1 MPYGEGS
8 GRPKARVCLILASIS
23 AKTLLDQRGQD
34 LIEYALVVALIALAA
49 TAGLSTIA
57 ASIGSVFS
65 KVGHT
70 LSTYTS

>member
-1 MPYGEGS
+1 
-8 GRPKARVCLILASIS
+8 
-23 AKTLLDQRGQD
+23 LLDECGQD

-49 TAGLSTIA
+49 TASLSAIA
-57 ASIGSVFS
+57 SSIGSVFS

>member
-1 MPYGEGS
+1 M
-8 GRPKARVCLILASIS
+8 CLILGFIT
-23 AKTLLDQRGQD
+23 AKTLFDERGQD

-49 TAGLSTIA
+49 TASLSAIA
-57 ASIGSVFS
+57 GSIGSVFS